1 MRQTIAVFLVFAVTA
16 LPQQI
21 GQNVQPGAA
30 TPTFTTGATLVVE
43 TVSVT
48 DKSGKPVEG
57 LTAKDFTITEDN
69 MPQTIK
75 VFEYQ
80 KLEEV
85 PVQAPPPAPRV
96 ENVKVYEKLTTTQI
110 APETA
115 GDLKYS
121 ERRLLAL
128 YFDMSSMPP
137 A

>member
-69 MPQTIK
+69 MPQMIK
-75 VFEYQ
+75 FFEFQ

-85 PVQAPPPAPRV
+85 PLKPVAPTPRV
-96 ENVKVYEKLTTTQI
+96 EDI
-110 APETA
+110 
-115 GDLKYS
+115 
-121 ERRLLAL
+121 
-128 YFDMSSMPP
+128 
-137 A
+137 